1 MVQKEENIYFMC
13 LFFDMESLLLQR
25 NHQIA
30 SDEEV

>member
-1 MVQKEENIYFMC
+1 MVQKEENIYVFS
-13 LFFDMESLLLQR
+13 FDMESLTLQR